1 VSPRRR
7 SSLEGPVYFSE
18 ADDYAVPIELGDDTA
33 MPALRDARMCHL
45 GFGEYEDPNAHDF
58 EYPFLYHVAHARV
71 LTLCSIG
78 LLVPKICN
86 HKFSNLQC
94 SASAD
99 EMRNST
105 NDYFFF
111 VDQLLREQQTYDDM
125 AYPDLPNLEE
135 LQLLMASLDNEV
147 LEHVSTFFMLTKSP
161 VLQRLFVRVNPV
173 PKL

>member
-1 VSPRRR
+1 
-7 SSLEGPVYFSE
+7 
-18 ADDYAVPIELGDDTA
+18 
-33 MPALRDARMCHL
+33 MCHL

-58 EYPFLYHVAHARV
+58 EDPFLYHVAHARV

-105 NDYFFF
+105 NDYFFLSISCF
-111 VDQLLREQQTYDDM
+111 VNSKPTTTWHTQTCR
-125 AYPDLPNLEE
+125 
-135 LQLLMASLDNEV
+135 
-147 LEHVSTFFMLTKSP
+147 T
-161 VLQRLFVRVNPV
+161 
-173 PKL
+173 